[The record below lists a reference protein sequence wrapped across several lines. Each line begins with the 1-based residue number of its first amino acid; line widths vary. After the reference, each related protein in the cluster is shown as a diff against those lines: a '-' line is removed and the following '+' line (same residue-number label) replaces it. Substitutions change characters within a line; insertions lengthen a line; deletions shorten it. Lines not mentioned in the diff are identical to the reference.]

1 MDENQIN
8 QEQSQSQLGPENL
21 VEAPSATQGLYG
33 ISPDIQMPDIP
44 LPTAL
49 EPKVEVNK
57 DVCDVAFKFAF
68 VGAGQGG
75 SRIAEAFHRLGYR
88 KLSAINTAQ
97 QDLNTIDLE
106 HKLCIGEGGAGKNK
120 DVAKTNFG
128 EHKED
133 VLDFMRNTFGEDF
146 DRVFV
151 CAGAGGG
158 TGAGTLIPLI
168 ETTREL
174 YDAVKTPS
182 RKVGVILALPKVSE
196 GKKVNANAYSTLN
209 EVCELVQSGIVSPL
223 IILDNEK
230 INKLYPGLAVAPF
243 WQTANSSIA
252 GLFHIFN
259 LVAANNSSFTSF
271 DPNDYKHVLD
281 SGIIVFGAS
290 PVPNWKDV
298 LSITKTVRD
307 NIKNNVLSG
316 GIDISTGTTAGVA
329 IIGGQNVLENV
340 PQENL
345 DLAFQQFSRIL
356 GKGSTVHRGIYSGSE
371 ETLTVYTA
379 IGGLDTPHAKLEELK
394 SLGDLV

>member
-1 MDENQIN
+1 MEEEVKSNNESENN
-8 QEQSQSQLGPENL
+8 DNPTAS
-21 VEAPSATQGLYG
+21 LYG
-33 ISPDIQMPDIP
+33 INPDITMPDIP
-44 LPTAL
+44 LPTAP
-49 EPKVEVNK
+49 EPKEETNK
-57 DVCDVAFKFAF
+57 DECDVAFKFAF

-97 QDLNTIDLE
+97 QDLNTINLD
-106 HKLCIGEGGAGKNK
+106 HKLCIGDGGAGKNP
-120 DVAKTNFG
+120 DVAKAKFAD
-128 EHKED
+128 HKED
-133 VLDFMRNTFGEDF
+133 VLDFMRDVFGEDF
-146 DRVFV
+146 DRIFV

-158 TGAGTLIPLI
+158 TGAGTVVPLI
-168 ETTREL
+168 HTTQEL
-174 YDAVKTPS
+174 YDAVKSPTK
-182 RKVGVILALPKVSE
+182 KVGVILALPKISE
-196 GKKVNANAYSTLN
+196 GKRVNANAFKTLV
-209 EVCELVQSGIVSPL
+209 EVCNLVEEGVVSPL

-259 LVAANNSSFTSF
+259 LVAANDSTYTSF

-290 PVPNWKDV
+290 PVEDWKNV

-307 NIKNNVLSG
+307 NVKNNVLSG
-316 GIDISTGTTAGVA
+316 GVDLSTGTTAGVA

-356 GKGSTVHRGIYSGSE
+356 GKGSTVHRGIYSGSQE
-371 ETLTVYTA
+371 NLTVYTA
-379 IGGLDTPHAKLEELK
+379 IGGLDTPSAKLAELK
-394 SLGDLV
+394 KLGDLV